1 MLFMLINNI
10 MLIID
15 YHNDHNKYSLLLQF
29 TLECVSYTVPGTPTD
44 LTISPPLVSCDKLV
58 ITWTAP
64 PTTPGD
70 LIVRHK
76 VYINDKLRFP
86 TRRKTTIPLKA
97 LTANTEYNVTVVA
110 FNDVGDGG
118 TVTGTGRTRPEGLII
133 CYYISTF

>member
-1 MLFMLINNI
+1 

-29 TLECVSYTVPGTPTD
+29 TLEFESYTVPGTPTD
-44 LTISPPLVSCDKLV
+44 LTISPPPGSCDELV

-64 PTTPGD
+64 PTTPRD
-70 LIVRHK
+70 LIVRHR

-86 TRRKTTIPLKA
+86 RRRKTTISLKA
-97 LTANTEYNVTVVA
+97 LTANTEYNVRVVA
-110 FNDVGDGG
+110 FNDLGDGG

-133 CYYISTF
+133 CYYRSTF